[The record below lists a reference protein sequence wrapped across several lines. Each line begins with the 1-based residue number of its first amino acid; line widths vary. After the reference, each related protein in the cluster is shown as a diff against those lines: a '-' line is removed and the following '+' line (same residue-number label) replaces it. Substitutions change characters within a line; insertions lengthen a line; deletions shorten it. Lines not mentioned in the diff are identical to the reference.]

1 MNQQHL
7 ENLENWQKTID
18 ELRERE
24 TLIQHNLDKYIQTQ
38 NEAYLDLIVQDI
50 NQILRLI
57 RQRDIYFNS
66 AFT

>member
-1 MNQQHL
+1 MDQQQQ
-7 ENLENWQKTID
+7 LENWQKTID

-24 TLIQHNLDKYIQTQ
+24 TLIQYNLDKYIQTQ
-38 NEAYLDLIVQDI
+38 DEAYLDLIVQDI
-50 NQILRLI
+50 NEILKLI

>member
-1 MNQQHL
+1 MNQ
-7 ENLENWQKTID
+7 ENLENWQKTIN

-24 TLIQHNLDKYIQTQ
+24 TLIQYNLDKYIQTQ

>member
-1 MNQQHL
+1 MNQEH
-7 ENLENWQKTID
+7 WQRTIN

-24 TLIQHNLDKYIQTQ
+24 TLIQYNLDKYIQTQ
-38 NEAYLDLIVQDI
+38 EEAYLDLIVQDI
-50 NQILRLI
+50 NEILKLI